1 MTLYSFN
8 RPFQALQAD
17 IAYISFLARPAVDTK
32 FFLLFVDLFTSKIYT
47 YSMKKINLLAKKMEL
62 FYNDIKKKRLGKMRL
77 QTDQESKQINIEE
90 PNKNLNVEMY
100 STHLRGGKA
109 FAAEQKI
116 RELKNLLLRS
126 KCIEKFKCKRMKPNK
141 LIKKGTFN
149 LDNTKSEKCGYSPKQ
164 IEEQVLDPSTGKYFQ
179 DVYDIHCL
187 IKLRSDRKV

>member
-1 MTLYSFN
+1 
-8 RPFQALQAD
+8 
-17 IAYISFLARPAVDTK
+17 
-32 FFLLFVDLFTSKIYT
+32 
-47 YSMKKINLLAKKMEL
+47 MKKINLLAKKMEL

-77 QTDQESKQINIEE
+77 QTDQESKQRNIEE